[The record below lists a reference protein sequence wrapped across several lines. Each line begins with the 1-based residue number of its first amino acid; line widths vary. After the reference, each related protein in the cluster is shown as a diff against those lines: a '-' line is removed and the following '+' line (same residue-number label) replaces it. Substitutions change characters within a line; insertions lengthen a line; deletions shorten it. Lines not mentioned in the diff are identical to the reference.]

1 MVGAGVRASLISSCM
16 LEAPPENPK
25 PPGPSTALV
34 LLTTPG
40 ETGPSG
46 KKPSPTFFTDTAGG
60 SGALSTPCARAP
72 SALSRRTEGS
82 YFQGPEPGSRPKET
96 RVMGARFMRLKKEI
110 ALTFCAAAWK
120 WDSALGWRLGSRGV
134 EGKMFWGTAGKTGVL
149 EEALE
154 GAKRDAEEMV
164 GVENLAAERGAAA
177 GSFGRGEN
185 EPSRRALKARGS
197 AGLQRKRGHKVKL

>member
-1 MVGAGVRASLISSCM
+1 MLVMVGAGVRASLISSCM

-34 LLTTPG
+34 RLTTPG

-60 SGALSTPCARAP
+60 SGAFSTPCARAP
-72 SALSRRTEGS
+72 SGPCALSRRTEGS

-110 ALTFCAAAWK
+110 ALTLCAAAWK
-120 WDSALGWRLGSRGV
+120 WESASGWRLGSRGV
-134 EGKMFWGTAGKTGVL
+134 EGKRFGGAAGLNGGR
-149 EEALE
+149 EEALG
-154 GAKRDAEEMV
+154 GAKRIAEEMV
-164 GVENLAAERGAAA
+164 EVENLAMERAPLA
-177 GSFGRGEN
+177 GSFENGR
-185 EPSRRALKARGS
+185 K
-197 AGLQRKRGHKVKL
+197 